1 MKGELFVKRRY
12 LMVGTITLMVAMAG
26 VAENHLSEDVQTISK
41 VPTTHKVVALTI
53 DDGPNY
59 KATPEILN
67 VLREKHVR
75 ATFFVLGQN
84 VESFPEFLAQEVA
97 DGHEI
102 GAHTYSHPT
111 LPKLSPQKIAEE
123 FDKAEKAITAIA
135 PKPTLFRPP
144 GGFYNTQVIEI
155 ARQRGYAVVLW
166 SIDPKDWSCPPTAS
180 VVDKVVTE
188 IKPGS
193 IVLLHDGQY
202 PLPTPKALG
211 IIIDRLRERGYEFV
225 TVSELFQYNE
235 VRHSFS
241 LFNGIL

>member
-1 MKGELFVKRRY
+1 MKRRY
-12 LMVGTITLMVAMAG
+12 LMVCTIALTVALAS
-26 VAENHLSEDVQTISK
+26 VSEKHLSDDAQTISK

-59 KATPEILN
+59 KATPEILA

-84 VESFPEFLAQEVA
+84 VERFPDFLAQEVA

-102 GAHTYSHPT
+102 GAHTYSHLS
-111 LPKLSPQKIAEE
+111 LPKLSPQEISEE
-123 FDKAEKAITAIA
+123 FDKAEKAILAIA

-155 ARQRGYAVVLW
+155 ARQRGYTVVLW
-166 SIDPKDWSCPPTAS
+166 SIDPKDWSCPPTDR
-180 VVDKVVTE
+180 VVEKVLTD

-193 IVLLHDGQY
+193 IILLHDGQY

-241 LFNGIL
+241 LVNGSF